1 MNTFSL
7 VQIYVFTIYNNYFN
21 LFRKCIYKIL
31 GLVKPQ
37 PTSSSTKRALIPN
50 LMGQAPPPPSPGGR
64 SFAAALRNLA
74 KQAGPPSTH
83 SNGIK

>member
-1 MNTFSL
+1 MS
-7 VQIYVFTIYNNYFN
+7 IS
-21 LFRKCIYKIL
+21 

-37 PTSSSTKRALIPN
+37 PTSSGSKRTLMPN
-50 LMGQAPPPPSPGGR
+50 LVGQAPPPPSPGGR

-83 SNGIK
+83 SNGKIFSH

>member
-1 MNTFSL
+1 MFFS
-7 VQIYVFTIYNNYFN
+7 
-21 LFRKCIYKIL
+21 

-37 PTSSSTKRALIPN
+37 PTSSGSKHTLIPN
-50 LMGQAPPPPSPGGR
+50 LIGQTPPPPSPGGR

-83 SNGIK
+83 SNGKIINIKIKKYRFFYVYNFFS

>member
-1 MNTFSL
+1 MYLQFIIIIL
-7 VQIYVFTIYNNYFN
+7 IYLENVFI
-21 LFRKCIYKIL
+21 IL